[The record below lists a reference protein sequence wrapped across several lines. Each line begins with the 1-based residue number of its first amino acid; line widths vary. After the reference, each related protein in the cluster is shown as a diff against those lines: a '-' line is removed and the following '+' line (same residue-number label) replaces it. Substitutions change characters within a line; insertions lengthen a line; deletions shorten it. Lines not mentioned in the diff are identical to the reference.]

1 MPVPALASMA
11 RRYGLPLS
19 RLEEFWHKAKAQYDG
34 DYEAVMGTVKK
45 MARNASKGGRKAAM
59 S

>member
-11 RRYGLPLS
+11 KRYGLSLS
-19 RLEEFWHKAKAQYDG
+19 QVEGFWATAKKQYDG

-45 MARNASKGGRKAAM
+45 MCRNASKGSRAKAM

>member
-1 MPVPALASMA
+1 MASMA

-19 RLEEFWHKAKAQYDG
+19 KLEEFWHKAKAQYDG